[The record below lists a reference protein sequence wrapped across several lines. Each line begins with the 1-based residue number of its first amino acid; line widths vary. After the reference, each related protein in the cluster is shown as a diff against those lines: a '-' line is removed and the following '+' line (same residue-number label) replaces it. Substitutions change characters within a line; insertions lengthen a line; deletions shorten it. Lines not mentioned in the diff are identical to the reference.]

1 MSKAVIVTRD
11 GMEWELTDSQ
21 IVSEDKDYMT
31 IRKTYNP
38 KVGLPV
44 LIDTF
49 IPQKQKGPMMEM
61 AKVFNRIQKSSN
73 PYSYNKIII
82 WS

>member
-1 MSKAVIVTRD
+1 MSEAVIVTHD

-31 IRKTYNP
+31 IRRTYNP

-44 LIDTF
+44 SIDIF
-49 IPQKQKGPMMEM
+49 IPQSQGP
-61 AKVFNRIQKSSN
+61 ALSSDLE
-73 PYSYNKIII
+73 SIEE
-82 WS
+82 

>member
-1 MSKAVIVTRD
+1 MSEAVIVTRD
-11 GMEWELTDSQ
+11 GVEWELTDSQ

-44 LIDTF
+44 WIDLF
-49 IPQKQKGPMMEM
+49 IPQKQKEANEGNSES
-61 AKVFNRIQKSSN
+61 V
-73 PYSYNKIII
+73 
-82 WS
+82 